1 MEKEIKQTW
10 LQRHLFDL
18 VSYGGL
24 VFCLIIFSILSDG
37 KLWSAYNVGVL
48 VQSTCVYVILAM
60 GAVFVYSMG
69 YMDISV
75 GAQIGVYC
83 ILIIL
88 VTNSTHSLLAG
99 FLVILGVSLLCSL
112 VNGAVSVFLGLPSI
126 VTSIFLSFIFSGI
139 QALYME
145 KTGTNSIS
153 MERDMSMLKQT
164 PVMLAAI
171 ILTAVISILLY
182 NYTRLGKYVKGI
194 GANERAVV
202 QMGADTTRWKALA
215 YCFFGVCVA
224 VGALFL
230 TARTGSAGKG
240 TGSGYAMDIM
250 VALILG
256 GMPLSGGMKSKI
268 SSSLVGSF
276 TYIVLSNGLTLSGVK
291 TAHVYVIKALV
302 FLVVILITSRKREA
316 GVIPR

>member
-1 MEKEIKQTW
+1 MEKENKQTW

-24 VFCLIIFSILSDG
+24 VFCLVIFSFLSGG
-37 KLWSAYNVGVL
+37 KLWSSYNVGVL

-60 GAVFVYSMG
+60 GAVFIYSMG

-88 VTNSTHSLLAG
+88 VTNKTHSLLAG
-99 FLVILGVSLLCSL
+99 FAVILGVSLICSL
-112 VNGAVSVFLGLPSI
+112 INGAVSVFLGLPSI

-153 MERDMSMLKQT
+153 MDRDMSFFKQT
-164 PVMLAAI
+164 PVMLCAI
-171 ILTAVISILLY
+171 IIVAVVSVLLY

-202 QMGADTTRWKALA
+202 QMGANTTKWKALA

-276 TYIVLSNGLTLSGVK
+276 TYIILSNGLTLSGVK
-291 TAHVYVIKALV
+291 TTHVYVIKALV

-316 GVIPR
+316 GIIPR

>member
-10 LQRHLFDL
+10 FQRHLFDL
-18 VSYGGL
+18 LSYGGL
-24 VFCLIIFSILSDG
+24 AFCLVIFTILSG
-37 KLWSAYNVGVL
+37 GRLWSAYNIGVL

-83 ILIIL
+83 ILIIV
-88 VTNSTHSLLAG
+88 VTNQTHSLLVG
-99 FLVILGVSLLCSL
+99 FLVILLISLLCSL

-145 KTGTNSIS
+145 HTGTNSIS
-153 MERDMSMLKQT
+153 IDWDLSFFKQT

-171 ILTAVISILLY
+171 VAVAVVSIILY
-182 NYTRLGKYVKGI
+182 NYTRLGKYVKAI
-194 GANERAVV
+194 GANERAVE
-202 QMGADTTRWKALA
+202 QMGVNTTKWKALA
-215 YCFFGVCVA
+215 YCFFGICVA
-224 VGALFL
+224 TGALFL
-230 TARTGSAGKG
+230 TARTASAGKG

-256 GMPLSGGMKSKI
+256 GMPLSGGMKSRI

-291 TAHVYVIKALV
+291 TTQVYVIKALV
-302 FLVVILITSRKREA
+302 FLVVILITSRKREG